1 MFRFPIHPMILI
13 ALKEANQ
20 VAKTSVDRRYHTLI
34 QQRPT
39 ALGLVNF
46 GRWFVFWVSLSY
58 LYVLH
63 YPKFVRH
70 IWRGSKTKLLDK
82 IR

>member
-1 MFRFPIHPMILI
+1 MDTLAQVKDVGAESSIVVAVVVSFKIMAVL
-13 ALKEANQ
+13 LGAN
-20 VAKTSVDRRYHTLI
+20 S
-34 QQRPT
+34 T